1 MRYHRSVLSRRS
13 MVKLCAA
20 GPALARMRL
29 AIAAPGRA
37 RGPLRTFFCTD
48 LTPVGREVAFDAV
61 STDGWRHALVEAQ
74 VDAVLVVAKD
84 AWGYFTYDT
93 KVGTRHPALGGD
105 LFAALARAARE
116 VGVKVGAFFSVGLDH
131 EAATRHDDWARRRL
145 DGEKVR
151 YLSAE
156 ARPRSCCFNTGYRER
171 CKSALKEVAAA
182 CAPDFLFLDAV
193 KHGAADAAGQEPLPL
208 CYCDACQARFNKR
221 YGVAIPG
228 WKEALWKYRRL
239 IRDWEANVLDYEL
252 VTELGAAAA
261 QARPDLPVFF
271 NDALLFD
278 ERARARMNAVAASA
292 GAPGESTSGAWAAAA
307 IARRRA
313 RAQERPGPLVMV
325 AGPQARDPSPAS
337 GAAAV
342 AVTVAEISAWAC
354 DPAVTS
360 AAADAQGKLDGRALE
375 EVAAALAPAQQA
387 AGVFDGHHPVGTVW
401 LLDSDHQRALDPA
414 AGRGALLAAL
424 DDLSFTKYPFSVV
437 SESDLRSIIGSEA
450 RALVVPRATYLSESE
465 AEDIRQFVRAG
476 GVLICSGDF
485 SLGRHS
491 DAVPSEADADAGR
504 LLGKD
509 FQLGDVMGVRY
520 LGSDQRFAGNQ
531 HGGYLRP
538 AEHAPLRSLWRDLA
552 GTTPAL
558 MSPATEVAPL
568 PGARVA
574 ARLILPVFSNAGD
587 HGVPGVPPPPGKEI
601 ASGPALVVNS
611 FAAGKC
617 IYLATPYARDDRRP
631 LGWMRAFVTRLLET
645 FVPDPGLRLLTDQP
659 ALLNATYFRRD
670 DELLVHVVNSAARAA
685 GGRPVPL
692 RAGQIVLG
700 GAYANARAA
709 QLLPSKREL
718 KIHRAGKQQIVELPE
733 IGLYEIARIR
743 RA

>member
-1 MRYHRSVLSRRS
+1 ML
-13 MVKLCAA
+13 KLGAA
-20 GPALARMRL
+20 APALARMRV
-29 AIAAPGRA
+29 AIAAPGRT
-37 RGPLRTFFCTD
+37 RGPLRTFFCTT
-48 LTPVGREVAFDAV
+48 LTPTGREVAFDAV

-74 VDAVLVVAKD
+74 LDAVLVVAKD

-93 KVGTRHPALGGD
+93 RIGKRHPALGGD

-131 EAATRHDDWARRRL
+131 GAATSHDDWARRRL

-151 YLSAE
+151 YGAE
-156 ARPRSCCFNTGYRER
+156 AHPGARPRSCCLNTGYRER
-171 CKSALKEVAAA
+171 CRTELKEVAAA

-252 VTELGAAAA
+252 VTELGAAVA
-261 QARPDLPVFF
+261 QARPELPVFF
-271 NDALLFD
+271 NDALLFG
-278 ERARARMNAVAASA
+278 ERARSRMNALAASA
-292 GAPGESTSGAWAAAA
+292 AALDGSSSPAWAAAA
-307 IARRRA
+307 IARRRS
-313 RAQERPGPLVMV
+313 RAQERPGPLVLV
-325 AGPQARDPSPAS
+325 AGPEARDPAPAA
-337 GAAAV
+337 GAAAAAV
-342 AVTVAEISAWAC
+342 AVAEISSWAC

-360 AAADAQGKLDGRALE
+360 AAADAQGKLDARALE
-375 EVAAALAPAQQA
+375 EVAAALAPAEQA
-387 AGVFDGHHPVGTVW
+387 AGLFDRHHPVGTVW

-437 SESDLRSIIGSEA
+437 SESDLGSIIGSEA
-450 RALVVPRATYLSESE
+450 RALLVPRATYLSEGE

-476 GVLICSGDF
+476 GLLICSGDF
-485 SLGRHS
+485 SLGRSS
-491 DAVPSEADADAGR
+491 DTVPGEADADASR

-509 FQLGDVMGVRY
+509 FQLGDVMGARY
-520 LGSDQRFAGNQ
+520 LGTDGRFAANQ
-531 HGGYLRP
+531 RGGYLRP
-538 AEHAPLRSLWRDLA
+538 VDHAPLRPLWRDLA

-558 MSPATEVAPL
+558 LSPVTEVAPL

-574 ARLILPVFSNAGD
+574 ARLILPAFPEAGD
-587 HGVPGVPPPPGKEI
+587 HGVPGVPPPPGKEA

-611 FAAGKC
+611 FGAGKC
-617 IYLATPYARDDRRP
+617 VYLATPYARSDRPP
-631 LGWMRAFVTRLLET
+631 LGWMRAFLARLLES
-645 FVPDPGLRLLTDQP
+645 FVPDPGLRLVTDQP

-670 DELLVHVVNSAARAA
+670 DELLVHVVNTAARAA
-685 GGRPVPL
+685 GGRAVPL

-700 GAYANARAA
+700 GAYANARTA

-718 KIHRAGKQQIVELPE
+718 KIHRTGKQQIIELPE

-743 RA
+743 RG